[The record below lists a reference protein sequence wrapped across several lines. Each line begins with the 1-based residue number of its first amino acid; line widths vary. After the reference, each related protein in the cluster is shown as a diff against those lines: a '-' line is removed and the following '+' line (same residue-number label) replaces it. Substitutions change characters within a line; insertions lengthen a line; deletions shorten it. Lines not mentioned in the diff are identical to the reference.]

1 MKIALI
7 GTIPPCITYGDWLR
21 IFRRHFWARCVKYR
35 TKENTISEIGITAGS
50 TLLNSYVK
58 TFAAD
63 SSIPLK
69 VYGTGDA
76 TEDAETKRDRNVALV
91 QNADLVMAFTT
102 KSDVSTVK
110 PSGESIPIEGGRNVI
125 VVPVGPTD
133 HKDMAPTEDDVA
145 LVEQIQRAEGDVE
158 AAKNELIAANR
169 KFVLKIAQQSARK
182 HPASQLTLE
191 ELIEE
196 GNKGLILAAQ
206 KYDPSKGF
214 KFISYAIWHI
224 RQSIEEAITNQ

>member
-1 MKIALI
+1 M
-7 GTIPPCITYGDWLR
+7 
-21 IFRRHFWARCVKYR
+21 
-35 TKENTISEIGITAGS
+35 
-50 TLLNSYVK
+50 
-58 TFAAD
+58 
-63 SSIPLK
+63 
-69 VYGTGDA
+69 
-76 TEDAETKRDRNVALV
+76 ALV

>member
-102 KSDVSTVK
+102 KSDMAAAEPSVESCPLEGGTKALVVLVDASL
-110 PSGESIPIEGGRNVI
+110 PVDMHSGEE
-125 VVPVGPTD
+125 
-133 HKDMAPTEDDVA
+133 DVA
-145 LVEQIQRAEGDVE
+145 LIMLIQSVAAGDE
-158 AAKNELIAANR
+158 AAKEKLVSANR
-169 KFVLKIAQQSARK
+169 SFVHKVAQLYARK
-182 HPASQLTLE
+182 HPASQLPLE